1 MNGCNACGVRLKEGE
16 RDLCVHCDEW
26 WARQQEAAAAAAW
39 AADEEAARER
49 AAERAAFDRD
59 RAETR
64 AASGCPDEYPW

>member
-1 MNGCNACGVRLKEGE
+1 MDWCNECDTRLKEGE
-16 RDLCVHCDEW
+16 VGLCSGCARW
-26 WARQQEAAAAAAW
+26 WAEQRAAADAAW